1 MTSAQRNQSDV
12 LDHLIGGVD
21 RALKTLTGGR
31 TAQRENPAKQ
41 IRDADLSAEEK
52 RHVGGLM
59 RVNHTGEIC
68 AQALYEGQALTAKDP
83 AAQRS
88 LVEAAAEEHDHLSW
102 CAQRLEELDAKPSIL
117 DPFFYGASFAL
128 GAGAGL
134 LGDRI
139 SLGFVEA
146 TEAQVVEHLNEH
158 LESIP
163 QEDEKTRV
171 ILQAMRADEARHGAH
186 ALEMGGEEFSSMVK
200 RGMSIAAKF
209 MTKSSYRI

>member
-12 LDHLIGGVD
+12 LDQLIGGVD

-41 IRDADLSAEEK
+41 IRDADLSVEEK

-88 LVEAAAEEHDHLSW
+88 LIEAAAEEHDHLSW

-200 RGMSIAAKF
+200 RGMSIAAKI

>member
-1 MTSAQRNQSDV
+1 MSSAQINPTDAV
-12 LDHLIGGVD
+12 DHLINGFD

-31 TAQRENPAKQ
+31 TVQRENPAEQ
-41 IRDADLSAEEK
+41 IQDADLSDAEK

-68 AQALYEGQALTAKDP
+68 AQALYEGQAMTARDP
-83 AAQRS
+83 VAQRS
-88 LVEAAAEEHDHLSW
+88 LLDAAAEEQDHLTW
-102 CAQRLEELDAKPSIL
+102 CAQRLEELDARPSVL
-117 DPFFYGASFAL
+117 DPLFYGASFVL

-158 LESIP
+158 LDSIP
-163 QEDEKTRV
+163 QSDAKTRA
-171 ILQAMRADEARHGAH
+171 ILQTMRADEARHGAH
-186 ALEMGGEEFSSMVK
+186 ALEMGGEEFPAMLK
-200 RGMSIAAKF
+200 RGMSLAAKI

>member
-12 LDHLIGGVD
+12 LDQLIGGFD
-21 RALKTLTGGR
+21 RALKTLTGER

-41 IRDADLSAEEK
+41 IRDADLSVEEK

-88 LVEAAAEEHDHLSW
+88 LIEAAAEEHDHLSW

-200 RGMSIAAKF
+200 RGMSIAAKI

>member
-12 LDHLIGGVD
+12 LDQLIGGFD

-41 IRDADLSAEEK
+41 IRDADLSVEEK
-52 RHVGGLM
+52 RDVGGLM

-88 LVEAAAEEHDHLSW
+88 LIEAAAEEHDHLSW

-200 RGMSIAAKF
+200 RGMSIAAKI